1 MKSRLSVFL
10 LTFSVLIALSLPV
23 SALFPSLSEAKLY
36 SSVIRLHV
44 LANSDSAED
53 QQLKLSVRDEVL
65 NTVSDILRNAE
76 SKSEAEEV
84 LKQNIEL
91 IKQSAE
97 KVIVSSGYSYSV
109 SVTLTEEQYPTR
121 TYENVTLPAG
131 EYTSLRILIGE
142 AEGQNWWCVLF
153 PKLCITAETEVGG
166 AAVIDETEEELVRA
180 GLTPDQIRLITGN
193 SPDVKIKFR
202 ILEYFG
208 VYLS

>member
-36 SSVIRLHV
+36 SSVIRLHI

>member
-44 LANSDSAED
+44 LANSDSTED